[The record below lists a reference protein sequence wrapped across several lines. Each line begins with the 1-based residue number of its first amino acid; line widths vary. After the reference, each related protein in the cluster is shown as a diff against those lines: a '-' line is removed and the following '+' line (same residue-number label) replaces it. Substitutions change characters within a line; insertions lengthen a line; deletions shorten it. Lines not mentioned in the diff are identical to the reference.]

1 MQKLSITQQIGNFIS
16 TLLLG
21 QTKEI
26 LIRTDEGMKHLNKT
40 VDAVRVRLDKVDAR
54 LVKVELKLE
63 NVDTRL
69 VAVESRLGNVELRL
83 GTVER
88 KLDGVELRLGQVE
101 IGMA

>member
-26 LIRTDEGMKHLNKT
+26 IIRTDEGMKHLNKS
-40 VDAVRVRLDKVDAR
+40 VDAMKVRLDSVDTR

-63 NVDTRL
+63 NVQTRL
-69 VAVESRLGNVELRL
+69 GMVEMRLERVEAKVA
-83 GTVER
+83 
-88 KLDGVELRLGQVE
+88 
-101 IGMA
+101 